1 MTSVAGCWPMRCN
14 ESSVVSEARRV
25 PNPSGTSLQ
34 RAPVAWIVPGTPTPA
49 PVCSIELLRSREPQR
64 SNARDAVRRSPR
76 CAAIASS
83 SAPLNS
89 SVRRVMSPYDPSAD
103 TPSTPRRHS
112 TPPTSER
119 SRAPK
124 SPMSA
129 PLDVTAKSDACPRS
143 VSATSG
149 RQAKRCPSDHEL
161 ARIPAKTVPRSV
173 VFCTEAST
181 DQRLESARDASNWN
195 SSSARANAAVPPG
208 ACATRSAARWSGRS
222 CAMVAA

>member
-1 MTSVAGCWPMRCN
+1 
-14 ESSVVSEARRV
+14 
-25 PNPSGTSLQ
+25 
-34 RAPVAWIVPGTPTPA
+34 
-49 PVCSIELLRSREPQR
+49 
-64 SNARDAVRRSPR
+64 
-76 CAAIASS
+76 
-83 SAPLNS
+83 
-89 SVRRVMSPYDPSAD
+89 
-103 TPSTPRRHS
+103 
-112 TPPTSER
+112 
-119 SRAPK
+119 
-124 SPMSA
+124 MSA

-208 ACATRSAARWSGRS
+208 ACTTRSAARWSGRS
-222 CAMVAA
+222 WAMVAA